1 MRIRINGQKSELQNV
16 CMLRSVKINIV
27 VRKLVIEISESV
39 KMQRYLRKENEACC
53 RENSKRI
60 SI

>member
-1 MRIRINGQKSELQNV
+1 MRIRINGHKSELQNV
-16 CMLRSVKINIV
+16 CILRSVKINIV

-39 KMQRYLRKENEACC
+39 KMQRYLCKENGACC